1 MLNRRVGEVSLRC
14 VLVCSIVLFAARV
27 PAATAQSLLAYVQ
40 SASANDHYATASA
53 SARLTANV
61 TANNAIAVWCAWTGT
76 TQTLVSVTDTQGNA
90 YALVDNP
97 TSGAYGR
104 AAMAYAIARASA
116 ADTVSCNFS
125 TAGIGKSIVVHEI
138 SGVNTSTPLDGHKI
152 AVRTNPGT
160 GANAVTSTAITTTT
174 SGDYVVGFTFNA
186 SSNAADWNAGTGY
199 VRRQD
204 LRTASYTT
212 ASEDRI
218 QATAGAT
225 AATFT
230 ATGSAFGEFITGV
243 MAFRP
248 R

>member
-1 MLNRRVGEVSLRC
+1 
-14 VLVCSIVLFAARV
+14 
-27 PAATAQSLLAYVQ
+27 VQ

-61 TANNAIAVWCAWTGT
+61 TANNAIAVFCGWTGV
-76 TQTLVSVTDTQGNA
+76 TQTLVSVTDTQGNS
-90 YALVDNP
+90 YTVVDNP
-97 TSGAYGR
+97 TSGSYGR

-125 TAGIGKSIVVHEI
+125 AAGIGKSIIVHEI
-138 SGVNTSTPLDGHKI
+138 GGVNPSVPLDGHKM
-152 AVRTNPGT
+152 AVRTSPGT
-160 GANAVTSTAITTTT
+160 GANAVTSTNITTTT
-174 SGDYVVGFTFNA
+174 SGDYVVGFTFNS
-186 SSNAADWNAGTGY
+186 SSNGADWNAGTGY

-204 LRTASYTT
+204 LRTASYAM

-218 QATAGAT
+218 QTTAGAI

-230 ATGSAFGEFITGV
+230 ATASAFGEFITGV